1 MKQHPAGML
10 FLRKQTGKEGVFSLS
25 CHPLFSW
32 FCLIEAVEDA
42 DQDDEDDRSKRHPEW
57 HFVDI
62 TENHLRS
69 DEDEHEAESVL
80 QVIEAVNQVREDEV
94 ETTETKDCHDV
105 RIEDDERVTRIGKAC
120 CDRVDGEDDIR
131 DFDKDQRDQQRCEE
145 QLAVDSLREL
155 TGRDVLC
162 DRQTLFKPTDRLV
175 LFKRRFLPD
184 VLEHHVTGVDEE
196 RTKDIVDPSKVIK
209 KRNSCDDED
218 DAEEDGT
225 ENTPEQ
231 DFVLILQRNRKVSK
245 DE

>member
-1 MKQHPAGML
+1 ML
-10 FLRKQTGKEGVFSLS
+10 FLRKQTGKEESFSLS
-25 CHPLFSW
+25 CHRLFSW
-32 FCLIEAVEDA
+32 LCFIETVEDA
-42 DQDDEDDRSKRHPEW
+42 DQDDEDDRTKRHPDR

-80 QVIEAVNQVREDEV
+80 QVVEAVDQVREDEV
-94 ETTETKDCHDV
+94 ETAESEDCHDV
-105 RIEDDERVTRIGKAC
+105 GVEDDERVTRIGKAC

-145 QLAVDSLREL
+145 QFAVDPLRKL
-155 TGRDVLC
+155 TGRDVLRN
-162 DRQTLFKPTDRLV
+162 RQTFFKPTDRLV

-184 VLEHHVTGVDEE
+184 VLKHHVTGVDEE
-196 RTKDIVDPSKVIK
+196 RTEDVVDPSKVIK
-209 KRNSCDDED
+209 KRHSGDDED

-225 ENTPEQ
+225 ENAPKQ
-231 DFVLILQRNRKVSK
+231 DFVLILQRNRKVRK

>member
-1 MKQHPAGML
+1 ML
-10 FLRKQTGKEGVFSLS
+10 FLRKQTGKEESFSLS
-25 CHPLFSW
+25 CHRLFSW
-32 FCLIEAVEDA
+32 LCFIEAVEDA
-42 DQDDEDDRSKRHPEW
+42 DQDDEDDCSERHPNR

-80 QVIEAVNQVREDEV
+80 QVVEAVDQVREDEV
-94 ETTETKDCHDV
+94 ETPESEDCHDV
-105 RIEDDERVTRIGKAC
+105 RIENDERITRIGKAC

-131 DFDKDQRDQQRCEE
+131 DFDEDQRNQQRREE
-145 QLAVDSLREL
+145 QLPVDSLRKL

-162 DRQTLFKPTDRLV
+162 DRQTFFKPTDRLV

-184 VLEHHVTGVDEE
+184 VLKHHVTGVDEE
-196 RTKDIVDPSKVIK
+196 RTEDVVDPSKVIK
-209 KRNSCDDED
+209 KRHPGDDED

-225 ENTPEQ
+225 ENAPKQ
-231 DFVLILQRNRKVSK
+231 DFVLILQRNRKVRK

>member
-1 MKQHPAGML
+1 ML
-10 FLRKQTGKEGVFSLS
+10 FLRKQTGKEESFSLS
-25 CHPLFSW
+25 CHRLFSW
-32 FCLIEAVEDA
+32 LRLVEAVEDA
-42 DQDDEDDRSKRHPEW
+42 DQDDEDDRTERHPEW

-62 TENHLRS
+62 TENHLRP

-80 QVIEAVNQVREDEV
+80 QVVEAVDQVREDEV
-94 ETTETKDCHDV
+94 ETAKAEDCHDV

-145 QLAVDSLREL
+145 QFAVDPLRKL

-162 DRQTLFKPTDRLV
+162 DRQTFFKPTDRLV

-184 VLEHHVTGVDEE
+184 VLKHHVTGVDEE
-196 RTKDIVDPSKVIK
+196 RTEDVVDPGEVLKERYPS
-209 KRNSCDDED
+209 DDED

-225 ENTPEQ
+225 ENAPEQ
-231 DFVLILQRNRKVSK
+231 DFVLILQRNRKVRK